1 MSCPMDHI
9 WTQVIRW
16 KKGSY
21 LAFGQT
27 SYSNNLLPMEHI
39 RSQVI
44 WLRKRTILWPSAKH
58 FLLRIFYLVEQI
70 RYQVVHWERQNNSLA
85 FGHTFYLKDL
95 LPDGTIRLP
104 QASRVEEAA
113 LELQV
118 VFPGSL
124 RALRP
129 ELFG

>member
-1 MSCPMDHI
+1 
-9 WTQVIRW
+9 
-16 KKGSY
+16 
-21 LAFGQT
+21 
-27 SYSNNLLPMEHI
+27 MEHI

-44 WLRKRTILWPSAKH
+44 WLRKGTIPCPSAKH
-58 FLLRIFYLVEQI
+58 FLLGISYLIEQI
-70 RYQVVHWERQNNSLA
+70 RSQVVHWERQNDSLA

-104 QASRVEEAA
+104 QADSSGLFSTESMRLLQVEVKEAATSRVEEAA
-113 LELQV
+113 LDLQV